1 VRAPNRRPE
10 PGRYDATTMLTAI
23 ILVVVL
29 VVVGVLWASVTIG
42 SHLDNVNPGLTRN
55 PLQIVFGLI
64 RGRVLWPA
72 SATGLTVMFG
82 LIVVVIGIGVGLLVG
97 RVRRHR
103 TRVDRAST
111 FMASGRDLADLR
123 RKGATRTADR
133 LGVHRSPGSSPGIP
147 LGRAIPGGQPLFAL
161 WEYVLI
167 ALAGP
172 RVGKTTTLVI
182 PAILEAPG
190 AVVTTSNKRDTV
202 DATRDPRAQLGQVW
216 IFDPQS
222 IAREPPTWW
231 WNPLSYVKD
240 DAKAF
245 KLAEHFASSARADGA
260 VQDAFF
266 EPAGQDLLAG
276 MLLAAALSHRAITQ
290 VFTWLSEPTNQ
301 EPVDVLRANDYTL
314 IAADV
319 QGVIMAPEKQR
330 GGVYGT
336 ARQMASCLKIRS
348 TEQWVAPLG
357 SNFAG
362 DRRTQFD
369 PDQFVRGTGTLYSL
383 SKEGQGSAGAL
394 VTALTAAVVEAAEE
408 YATGQP
414 GGRLAVPML
423 VVLDE
428 AANVCRWKN
437 LPDLYSHYG
446 SRGIPIMSLFQSWAQ
461 GSVVFGRDGM
471 RKLWSASNVK
481 LYLGGVAEAEFLR
494 ELSELVGDYDKDT
507 ASASYSRGVRS
518 TNHQLRRE
526 RILDP
531 AELAALPR
539 GRAVM
544 LSSGARAALIQTV
557 PWMVGRHAAAVRSS
571 IAAHDPGAAA
581 RAPLPPVTMPPV
593 VAAPAATV
601 DPDVNREQL

>member
-1 VRAPNRRPE
+1 MSQPNRRPE
-10 PGRYDATTMLTAI
+10 PGRYDATT
-23 ILVVVL
+23 VL
-29 VVVGVLWASVTIG
+29 VGIVVALGLGVVGVLWASVTIG
-42 SHLDNVNPGLTRN
+42 SHLDGVNPALTRN
-55 PLQIVFGLI
+55 PLEVVFGLI
-64 RGRVLWPA
+64 RGRVVWPP
-72 SATGLTVMFG
+72 SATWLTVLFAV
-82 LIVVVIGIGVGLLVG
+82 IVVAVATCLGILVG
-97 RVRRHR
+97 RVRRKR
-103 TRVDRAST
+103 TRVDRST
-111 FMASGRDLADLR
+111 AYLARGRDLSEMG
-123 RKGATRTADR
+123 RKGATRTAQR
-133 LGVHRSPGSSPGIP
+133 LGVQGTPGIP
-147 LGRAIPGGQPLFAL
+147 VGKSIPGGQPLFAL
-161 WEYVLI
+161 WEYVMI

-202 DATRDPRAQLGQVW
+202 DATRDPRSQVGQVW
-216 IFDPQS
+216 IFDPQA
-222 IAREPPTWW
+222 IALEDATWW

-240 DAKAF
+240 DVKAF

-276 MLLAAALSHRAITQ
+276 MLLAAALQHRPITQ

-301 EPVDVLRANDYTL
+301 EPVDILRAWDYDL

-319 QGVIMAPEKQR
+319 QGVIMSPEKQR

-336 ARQMASCLKIRS
+336 ARQMASCLKIRAI
-348 TEQWVAPLG
+348 EKWVTPVG
-357 SNFAG
+357 GNFVG
-362 DRRTQFD
+362 DRRPQFD
-369 PDQFVRGTGTLYSL
+369 PDAFVRGTGTLYSL

-408 YATGQP
+408 YATGQA

-461 GSVVFGRDGM
+461 GQVVFGREGM

-494 ELSELVGDYDKDT
+494 ELSELVGDYDKST
-507 ASASYSRGVRS
+507 ASVSYNHGIRS

-526 RILDP
+526 RILD
-531 AELAALPR
+531 ASELSALPR

-544 LSSGARAALIQTV
+544 LSSGTPAALIETI
-557 PWMVGRHAAAVRSS
+557 PWMKGKHAAAVRAS
-571 IAAHDPGAAA
+571 IAAHDPSGTV
-581 RAPLPPVTMPPV
+581 LTT
-593 VAAPAATV
+593 AAPSTV
-601 DPDVNREQL
+601 VPIAPIPAESDQEHWK

>member
-1 VRAPNRRPE
+1 MSQTNRRPE
-10 PGRYDATTMLTAI
+10 PGRVDSTT
-23 ILVVVL
+23 ILVGIVVVL
-29 VVVGVLWASVTIG
+29 VLGVVGVLWASVTIG
-42 SHLDNVNPGLTRN
+42 SRLDGVNPSLTRN
-55 PLQIVFGLI
+55 PLEVVFGLI
-64 RGRVLWPA
+64 RGRVVWPA
-72 SATGLTVMFG
+72 SSTWLTVVFAVILLAIATGLG
-82 LIVVVIGIGVGLLVG
+82 ILIG
-97 RVRRHR
+97 RVRGKR
-103 TRVDRAST
+103 TRVDRSA
-111 FMASGRDLADLR
+111 AYLARGRDLSELG
-123 RKGATRTADR
+123 RKGASRTAQR
-133 LGVHRSPGSSPGIP
+133 LGVQGTPGIP
-147 LGRAIPGGQPLFAL
+147 LGRSIPGGQQLYAL
-161 WEYVLI
+161 WEYVMI

-216 IFDPQS
+216 IFDPQA
-222 IAREPPTWW
+222 IALEQPTWW

-240 DAKAF
+240 DVKAF

-276 MLLAAALSHRAITQ
+276 MLLGAALQNRPITQ

-301 EPVDVLRANDYTL
+301 EPVDVLRAHDYDL

-319 QGVIMAPEKQR
+319 QGVIMSPEKQR

-336 ARQMASCLKIRS
+336 ARQMASCLKIRAI
-348 TEQWVAPLG
+348 ERWVAPLG
-357 SNFAG
+357 SNFSG
-362 DRRTQFD
+362 DRRPQFD
-369 PDQFVRGTGTLYSL
+369 PDAFVRGTGTLYSL

-408 YATGQP
+408 YATGQA

-461 GSVVFGRDGM
+461 GQVVFGREGM

-494 ELSELVGDYDKDT
+494 ELSELVGDYDKST
-507 ASASYSRGVRS
+507 ASVSYNRGIRS

-526 RILDP
+526 RILDA
-531 AELAALPR
+531 AELSALPR

-544 LSSGARAALIQTV
+544 LSSGTPAALIETV
-557 PWMVGRHAAAVRSS
+557 PWMKGKHAAAVRAS
-571 IAAHDPGAAA
+571 IAAHDPSGTAVAAA
-581 RAPLPPVTMPPV
+581 ALPIAVP
-593 VAAPAATV
+593 VAAIPAGS
-601 DPDVNREQL
+601 DQDSER

>member
-1 VRAPNRRPE
+1 MSQTNRRPE
-10 PGRYDATTMLTAI
+10 PGRVDSTT
-23 ILVVVL
+23 ILIGIVVVL
-29 VVVGVLWASVTIG
+29 VLGVVGVLWASVTIG
-42 SHLDNVNPGLTRN
+42 SQLDGVNPSLTRN
-55 PLQIVFGLI
+55 PLEVVFGLI
-64 RGRVLWPA
+64 RGRVVWPA
-72 SATGLTVMFG
+72 SSTWLTVVFAVILLAIATGLG
-82 LIVVVIGIGVGLLVG
+82 ILIG
-97 RVRRHR
+97 RVRGKR
-103 TRVDRAST
+103 TRVDRSA
-111 FMASGRDLADLR
+111 AYLARGRDLSELG
-123 RKGATRTADR
+123 RKGASRTAQR
-133 LGVHRSPGSSPGIP
+133 LGVQGTPGIP
-147 LGRAIPGGQPLFAL
+147 LGRSIPGGQQLYAL
-161 WEYVLI
+161 WEYVMI

-222 IAREPPTWW
+222 IALEQPTWW

-240 DAKAF
+240 DVKAF

-276 MLLAAALSHRAITQ
+276 MLLAAALQNRPITQ

-301 EPVDVLRANDYTL
+301 EPVDVLRAHDYDL

-319 QGVIMAPEKQR
+319 QGVIMSPEKQR

-336 ARQMASCLKIRS
+336 ARQMASCLKIRAI
-348 TEQWVAPLG
+348 ERWVAPLG
-357 SNFAG
+357 SNFSG
-362 DRRTQFD
+362 DRRPQFD
-369 PDQFVRGTGTLYSL
+369 PDAFVRGTGTLYSL

-408 YATGQP
+408 FATGQA

-428 AANVCRWKN
+428 AANVCRWTN

-461 GSVVFGRDGM
+461 GQVVFGREGM

-494 ELSELVGDYDKDT
+494 ELSELVGDYDKST
-507 ASASYSRGVRS
+507 ASVSYNRGIRS

-526 RILDP
+526 RILDA
-531 AELAALPR
+531 AELSALPR

-544 LSSGARAALIQTV
+544 LSSGTPAALIETV
-557 PWMVGRHAAAVRSS
+557 PWMKGKHAAAVRAS
-571 IAAHDPGAAA
+571 IAAHDPSGTAGTTSTQQIAV
-581 RAPLPPVTMPPV
+581 PVTTIPPES
-593 VAAPAATV
+593 
-601 DPDVNREQL
+601 DQDSEK

>member
-1 VRAPNRRPE
+1 MSQTNRRPE
-10 PGRYDATTMLTAI
+10 PGRVDSTT
-23 ILVVVL
+23 ILVGIVVVL
-29 VVVGVLWASVTIG
+29 VLGVVGVLWGSVTIG
-42 SHLDNVNPGLTRN
+42 SRLDGVNPTLTRN
-55 PLQIVFGLI
+55 PLEVVFGLI
-64 RGRVLWPA
+64 RGRVVWPA
-72 SATGLTVMFG
+72 SATWLTVVFAVILLAIATG
-82 LIVVVIGIGVGLLVG
+82 LGILIG
-97 RVRRHR
+97 RVRSKR
-103 TRVDRAST
+103 TRVDRSA
-111 FMASGRDLADLR
+111 AYLARGRDLSELG
-123 RKGATRTADR
+123 RKGASRTAQR
-133 LGVHRSPGSSPGIP
+133 LGVQGTPGIP
-147 LGRAIPGGQPLFAL
+147 LGRSIPGGQQLFAL
-161 WEYVLI
+161 WEYVMI

-190 AVVTTSNKRDTV
+190 AVATTSNKRDTV

-222 IAREPPTWW
+222 IALEQPTWW

-240 DAKAF
+240 DVKAF

-276 MLLAAALSHRAITQ
+276 MLLAAALQNRPITQ

-301 EPVDVLRANDYTL
+301 EPVDVLRAHDYDL

-319 QGVIMAPEKQR
+319 QGVIMSPEKQR

-336 ARQMASCLKIRS
+336 ARQMASCLKIRAI
-348 TEQWVAPLG
+348 ERWVAPLG
-357 SNFAG
+357 SNFSG
-362 DRRTQFD
+362 DRRPQFD
-369 PDQFVRGTGTLYSL
+369 PDAFVRGTGTLYSL

-408 YATGQP
+408 YATGQA

-461 GSVVFGRDGM
+461 GQVVFGREGM

-494 ELSELVGDYDKDT
+494 ELSELVGDYDKST
-507 ASASYSRGVRS
+507 ASVSYNRGIRS

-526 RILDP
+526 RILDA
-531 AELAALPR
+531 AELSALPR

-544 LSSGARAALIQTV
+544 LSSGTPAALIETV
-557 PWMVGRHAAAVRSS
+557 PWMKGKHAAAVRAS
-571 IAAHDPGAAA
+571 IAAHDPSGAAVA
-581 RAPLPPVTMPPV
+581 ASAPLTTIPVATIPPES
-593 VAAPAATV
+593 
-601 DPDVNREQL
+601 DQDNEK

>member
-1 VRAPNRRPE
+1 V
-10 PGRYDATTMLTAI
+10 DSTT
-23 ILVVVL
+23 ILVGIVVVL
-29 VVVGVLWASVTIG
+29 VLGVVGVLWGSVTIG
-42 SHLDNVNPGLTRN
+42 SRLDGVNPSLTRN
-55 PLQIVFGLI
+55 PLEVVFGLI
-64 RGRVLWPA
+64 RGRVVWPA
-72 SATGLTVMFG
+72 SSTWLTVVFAVILLAIATGLG
-82 LIVVVIGIGVGLLVG
+82 ILIG
-97 RVRRHR
+97 RVRGKR
-103 TRVDRAST
+103 TRVDRSA
-111 FMASGRDLADLR
+111 AYLARGRDLSELG
-123 RKGATRTADR
+123 RKGASRTAQR
-133 LGVHRSPGSSPGIP
+133 LGVQGAPGIP
-147 LGRAIPGGQPLFAL
+147 LGRSIPGGQQLYAL
-161 WEYVLI
+161 WEYVMI

-222 IAREPPTWW
+222 IALEQPTWW

-240 DAKAF
+240 DVKAF

-276 MLLAAALSHRAITQ
+276 MLLAAALQNRPITQ

-301 EPVDVLRANDYTL
+301 EPVDVLRAHDYDL

-319 QGVIMAPEKQR
+319 QGVIMSPEKQR

-336 ARQMASCLKIRS
+336 ARQMASCLKIRAI
-348 TEQWVAPLG
+348 ERWVAPLG
-357 SNFAG
+357 SNFSG
-362 DRRTQFD
+362 DRRPQFD
-369 PDQFVRGTGTLYSL
+369 PDAFVRGTGTLYSL

-408 YATGQP
+408 FATGQA

-461 GSVVFGRDGM
+461 GQVGFGREGM

-494 ELSELVGDYDKDT
+494 ELSELVGDYDKST
-507 ASASYSRGVRS
+507 ASVSYNRGIRS

-526 RILDP
+526 RILDA
-531 AELAALPR
+531 AELSALPR

-544 LSSGARAALIQTV
+544 LSSGTPAALIETV
-557 PWMVGRHAAAVRSS
+557 PWMKGKHAADVRAS
-571 IAAHDPGAAA
+571 IAAHDPSGTAGSASTQQISVPVA
-581 RAPLPPVTMPPV
+581 SILPES
-593 VAAPAATV
+593 
-601 DPDVNREQL
+601 DQESEK

>member
-1 VRAPNRRPE
+1 MSQTNRRPE
-10 PGRYDATTMLTAI
+10 PGRVDSTT
-23 ILVVVL
+23 ILVGIVVVL
-29 VVVGVLWASVTIG
+29 VLGVVGVLWASVTIG
-42 SHLDNVNPGLTRN
+42 SRLDGVNPSLTRN
-55 PLQIVFGLI
+55 PLEVVFGLI
-64 RGRVLWPA
+64 RGRVVWPA
-72 SATGLTVMFG
+72 SSTWLTVVFAAILLAIATGLG
-82 LIVVVIGIGVGLLVG
+82 ILIG
-97 RVRRHR
+97 RVRGRR
-103 TRVDRAST
+103 TRVDRSA
-111 FMASGRDLADLR
+111 AYLARGRDLSELG
-123 RKGATRTADR
+123 RKGASRTAQR
-133 LGVHRSPGSSPGIP
+133 LGVQGTPGIP
-147 LGRAIPGGQPLFAL
+147 LGRSIPGGQELFAL
-161 WEYVLI
+161 WEYVMI

-216 IFDPQS
+216 IFDPQA
-222 IAREPPTWW
+222 IALEQPTWW

-240 DAKAF
+240 DVKAF

-276 MLLAAALSHRAITQ
+276 MLLAAALQNRPITQ

-301 EPVDVLRANDYTL
+301 EPVDVLRAHDYDL

-319 QGVIMAPEKQR
+319 QGVIMSPEKQR

-336 ARQMASCLKIRS
+336 ARQMASCLKIRAI
-348 TEQWVAPLG
+348 ERWVAPLG
-357 SNFAG
+357 SNFSG
-362 DRRTQFD
+362 DRRPQFD
-369 PDQFVRGTGTLYSL
+369 PDAFVRGTGTLYSL

-408 YATGQP
+408 FATGQA
-414 GGRLAVPML
+414 GGRLAVPLL

-428 AANVCRWKN
+428 AANVCRWRN

-461 GSVVFGRDGM
+461 GQVVFGREGM

-494 ELSELVGDYDKDT
+494 ELSELVGDYDKST
-507 ASASYSRGVRS
+507 ASVSYNRGIRS

-526 RILDP
+526 RILDA
-531 AELAALPR
+531 AELSALPR

-544 LSSGARAALIQTV
+544 LSSGTPAALIETV
-557 PWMVGRHAAAVRSS
+557 PWMKGKHAAAVRAS
-571 IAAHDPGAAA
+571 IAAHDPSGAAVA
-581 RAPLPPVTMPPV
+581 ASAPLTTIPVATIPPES
-593 VAAPAATV
+593 
-601 DPDVNREQL
+601 DQDNEK

>member
-1 VRAPNRRPE
+1 MSQPNRRPE
-10 PGRYDATTMLTAI
+10 PGRYDATTVLVG
-23 ILVVVL
+23 ILVVLVL
-29 VVVGVLWASVTIG
+29 GVVGVLWASVTIG
-42 SHLDNVNPGLTRN
+42 SRLDAVNPGLTRN
-55 PLQIVFGLI
+55 PFEIVFGLI
-64 RGRVLWPA
+64 RGRISWPP
-72 SATGLTVMFG
+72 SSTWLTVVFG
-82 LIVVVIGIGVGLLVG
+82 TIAVAIAAGLGILIG
-97 RVRRHR
+97 RARSRR
-103 TRVDRAST
+103 TRVDRSA
-111 FMASGRDLADLR
+111 AYLARGRDLSELGH
-123 RKGATRTADR
+123 KGASRTAKR
-133 LGVHRSPGSSPGIP
+133 LGVQGTPGIP
-147 LGRAIPGGQPLFAL
+147 LGRTIPGGQQLYAL
-161 WEYVLI
+161 WEYVMI

-222 IAREPPTWW
+222 IALEQPTWW

-240 DAKAF
+240 DVKAF

-276 MLLAAALSHRAITQ
+276 MLLAAALQHRPITQ

-301 EPVDVLRANDYTL
+301 EPVDVLRAWDYDL

-336 ARQMASCLKIRS
+336 ARQMASCLKIRAI
-348 TEQWVAPLG
+348 ERWVSPAG
-357 SNFAG
+357 GNFAG
-362 DRRTQFD
+362 DRRPQFD
-369 PDQFVRGTGTLYSL
+369 PDAFVRGTGTLYSL

-408 YATGQP
+408 YATGQA

-446 SRGIPIMSLFQSWAQ
+446 SRGIPIMSLFQSWSQ
-461 GSVVFGRDGM
+461 GQVVFGREGM

-494 ELSELVGDYDKDT
+494 ELSELVGDYDKST
-507 ASASYSRGVRS
+507 SSVSYNRGIRS

-526 RILDP
+526 RILDA
-531 AELAALPR
+531 AELSALPR

-544 LSSGARAALIQTV
+544 LSSGTPAALIETV
-557 PWMVGRHAAAVRSS
+557 PWMKGKHAAAVRAS
-571 IAAHDPGAAA
+571 IAAHDPSG
-581 RAPLPPVTMPPV
+581 TV
-593 VAAPAATV
+593 VAVSAPSTAVPVATIPPES
-601 DPDVNREQL
+601 DQEHGK

>member
-1 VRAPNRRPE
+1 MSQPNRRPE
-10 PGRYDATTMLTAI
+10 PGRYDATT
-23 ILVVVL
+23 VL
-29 VVVGVLWASVTIG
+29 VGIVVALALGIVGVLWASMTIG
-42 SHLDNVNPGLTRN
+42 SHLDGVNPALTRN
-55 PLQIVFGLI
+55 PLEVVFGLI
-64 RGRVLWPA
+64 RGRIAWPP
-72 SATGLTVMFG
+72 SATWLTVVFG
-82 LIVVVIGIGVGLLVG
+82 LIVVAIAAGIGSLIA
-97 RVRRHR
+97 RARRKR
-103 TRVDRAST
+103 TRVDRSSAYL
-111 FMASGRDLADLR
+111 ARGRDLSELG
-123 RKGATRTADR
+123 RKGATRTAQR
-133 LGVHRSPGSSPGIP
+133 LGVKGTPGIP
-147 LGRAIPGGQPLFAL
+147 IGKSIPGGQPLFAL
-161 WEYVLI
+161 WEYVMI

-202 DATRDPRAQLGQVW
+202 DATRDPRSQVGEVW

-222 IAREPPTWW
+222 IAQEQATWW

-240 DAKAF
+240 DVKAF

-276 MLLAAALSHRAITQ
+276 MLPAAALQHRPITQ

-301 EPVDVLRANDYTL
+301 EPVDVLRGWDYDL

-319 QGVIMAPEKQR
+319 QGVIMSPEKQR

-336 ARQMASCLKIRS
+336 ARQMASCLKIRAI
-348 TEQWVAPLG
+348 ERWVAPLG
-357 SNFAG
+357 NNFAG
-362 DRRTQFD
+362 DRRPQFD
-369 PDQFVRGTGTLYSL
+369 PDAFVRGTGTLYSL

-408 YATGQP
+408 YATGQA

-461 GSVVFGRDGM
+461 GQVVFGREGM

-481 LYLGGVAEAEFLR
+481 LYLGGVAEADFVR
-494 ELSELVGDYDKDT
+494 ELSELVGDYDKST
-507 ASASYSRGVRS
+507 ASVSYNRGIRS

-526 RILDP
+526 RILD
-531 AELAALPR
+531 ASELSALPR

-544 LSSGARAALIQTV
+544 LSSGTPAALIETV
-557 PWMVGRHAAAVRSS
+557 PWMKGKHAAAVRAS
-571 IAAHDPGAAA
+571 IAAHDPSGTVLTAAA
-581 RAPLPPVTMPPV
+581 PSAAVPVATIAPES
-593 VAAPAATV
+593 
-601 DPDVNREQL
+601 DQEHGK

>member
-1 VRAPNRRPE
+1 MSQTNRRPE
-10 PGRYDATTMLTAI
+10 PGRVDSTT
-23 ILVVVL
+23 ILVGIVVVL
-29 VVVGVLWASVTIG
+29 VLCIVGVLWGSVTIG
-42 SHLDNVNPGLTRN
+42 SRLDGVNPSLTRN
-55 PLQIVFGLI
+55 PLEVVFGLI
-64 RGRVLWPA
+64 RGRVVWPA
-72 SATGLTVMFG
+72 SATWLAVVFAVILLAIATGLG
-82 LIVVVIGIGVGLLVG
+82 ILIG
-97 RVRRHR
+97 RVRGKR
-103 TRVDRAST
+103 TRVDRSA
-111 FMASGRDLADLR
+111 AYLARGRDLSELG
-123 RKGATRTADR
+123 RKGASRTAQR
-133 LGVHRSPGSSPGIP
+133 LGVQGTPGIP
-147 LGRAIPGGQPLFAL
+147 LGRSIPGGQQLYAL
-161 WEYVLI
+161 WEYVMI

-222 IAREPPTWW
+222 IALEQPTWW

-240 DAKAF
+240 DVKAF

-276 MLLAAALSHRAITQ
+276 MLLAAALQNRPITQ

-301 EPVDVLRANDYTL
+301 EPVDVLRAHDYDL

-319 QGVIMAPEKQR
+319 QGVIMSPEKQR

-336 ARQMASCLKIRS
+336 ARQMASCLKIRAI
-348 TEQWVAPLG
+348 ERWVAPLG
-357 SNFAG
+357 SNFSG
-362 DRRTQFD
+362 DRRPQFD
-369 PDQFVRGTGTLYSL
+369 PDAFVRGTGTLYSL

-408 YATGQP
+408 YATGQA

-461 GSVVFGRDGM
+461 GQVVFGREGM

-494 ELSELVGDYDKDT
+494 ELSELVGDYDKST
-507 ASASYSRGVRS
+507 ASVSYNRGIRA

-526 RILDP
+526 RILDA
-531 AELAALPR
+531 AELSALPR

-544 LSSGARAALIQTV
+544 LSSGTPAALIETV
-557 PWMVGRHAAAVRSS
+557 PWMKGKHAAAVRAS
-571 IAAHDPGAAA
+571 IAAHDPSGAA
-581 RAPLPPVTMPPV
+581 
-593 VAAPAATV
+593 VAATALPIAVPVAAIPPES
-601 DPDVNREQL
+601 DQDSEK

>member
-1 VRAPNRRPE
+1 MSQTNRRPE
-10 PGRYDATTMLTAI
+10 PGRVDSTT
-23 ILVVVL
+23 ILIGIVVVL
-29 VVVGVLWASVTIG
+29 ALCIVGVLWGSVTIG
-42 SHLDNVNPGLTRN
+42 SRLDGVNPSLTRN
-55 PLQIVFGLI
+55 PLEVVFGLI
-64 RGRVLWPA
+64 RGRVVWPA
-72 SATGLTVMFG
+72 SSTWLTVVFAVILLAIATGLG
-82 LIVVVIGIGVGLLVG
+82 ILIG
-97 RVRRHR
+97 RVRGKR
-103 TRVDRAST
+103 TRVDRSA
-111 FMASGRDLADLR
+111 AYLARGRDLSELG
-123 RKGATRTADR
+123 RKGASRTAQR
-133 LGVHRSPGSSPGIP
+133 LGVQGAPGIP
-147 LGRAIPGGQPLFAL
+147 LGRSIPGGQQLYAL
-161 WEYVLI
+161 WEYVMI

-216 IFDPQS
+216 IFDPQA
-222 IAREPPTWW
+222 IALEQPTWW

-240 DAKAF
+240 DVKAF

-276 MLLAAALSHRAITQ
+276 MLLAAALQNRPITQ

-301 EPVDVLRANDYTL
+301 EPVDVLRAHDYDL

-319 QGVIMAPEKQR
+319 QGVIMSPEKQR

-336 ARQMASCLKIRS
+336 ARQMASCLKIRAI
-348 TEQWVAPLG
+348 ERWVAPLG
-357 SNFAG
+357 SNFSG
-362 DRRTQFD
+362 DRRPQFD
-369 PDQFVRGTGTLYSL
+369 PDAFVRGTGTLYSL

-408 YATGQP
+408 FATGQA
-414 GGRLAVPML
+414 GGRLTVPML

-461 GSVVFGRDGM
+461 GQVVFGREGM

-494 ELSELVGDYDKDT
+494 ELSELVGDYDKST
-507 ASASYSRGVRS
+507 ASVSYNRGIRS

-526 RILDP
+526 RILDA
-531 AELAALPR
+531 AELSALPR

-544 LSSGARAALIQTV
+544 LSSGTPAALIETV
-557 PWMVGRHAAAVRSS
+557 PWMKGKHAAAVRAS
-571 IAAHDPGAAA
+571 IAAHDPSGTAGTTSTQQIAV
-581 RAPLPPVTMPPV
+581 PVTTIPPES
-593 VAAPAATV
+593 
-601 DPDVNREQL
+601 DQDSEK

>member
-1 VRAPNRRPE
+1 V
-10 PGRYDATTMLTAI
+10 DSTT
-23 ILVVVL
+23 ILIGIVVVL
-29 VVVGVLWASVTIG
+29 ALCIVGVLWGSVTIG
-42 SHLDNVNPGLTRN
+42 SRLDGVNPSLTRN
-55 PLQIVFGLI
+55 PLEVVFGLI
-64 RGRVLWPA
+64 RGRVVWPA
-72 SATGLTVMFG
+72 SSTWLTVVFAVILLAIATGLG
-82 LIVVVIGIGVGLLVG
+82 ILIG
-97 RVRRHR
+97 RVRGKR
-103 TRVDRAST
+103 TRVDRSA
-111 FMASGRDLADLR
+111 AYLARGRDLSELG
-123 RKGATRTADR
+123 RKGASRTAQR
-133 LGVHRSPGSSPGIP
+133 LGVQGAPGIP
-147 LGRAIPGGQPLFAL
+147 LGRSIPGGQQLYAL
-161 WEYVLI
+161 WEYVMI

-216 IFDPQS
+216 IFDPQA
-222 IAREPPTWW
+222 IALEQPTWW

-240 DAKAF
+240 DVKAF

-276 MLLAAALSHRAITQ
+276 MLLAAALQNRPITQ

-301 EPVDVLRANDYTL
+301 EPVDVLRAHDYDL

-319 QGVIMAPEKQR
+319 QGVIMSPEKQR

-336 ARQMASCLKIRS
+336 ARQMASCLKIRAI
-348 TEQWVAPLG
+348 ERWVAPLG
-357 SNFAG
+357 SNFSG
-362 DRRTQFD
+362 DRRPQFD
-369 PDQFVRGTGTLYSL
+369 PDAFVRGTGTLYSL

-408 YATGQP
+408 FATGQA
-414 GGRLAVPML
+414 GGRLTVPML

-461 GSVVFGRDGM
+461 GQVVFGREGM

-494 ELSELVGDYDKDT
+494 ELSELVGDYDKST
-507 ASASYSRGVRS
+507 ASVSYNRGIRS

-526 RILDP
+526 RILDA
-531 AELAALPR
+531 AELSALPR

-544 LSSGARAALIQTV
+544 LSSGTPAALIETV
-557 PWMVGRHAAAVRSS
+557 PWMKGKHAAAVRAS
-571 IAAHDPGAAA
+571 IAAHDPSGTAGTTSTQQIAV
-581 RAPLPPVTMPPV
+581 PVTTIPPES
-593 VAAPAATV
+593 
-601 DPDVNREQL
+601 DQDSEK

>member
-1 VRAPNRRPE
+1 MSQTNRRPE
-10 PGRYDATTMLTAI
+10 PGRVDSTT
-23 ILVVVL
+23 ILVGIVVVL
-29 VVVGVLWASVTIG
+29 VLGVVGVLWGSVTIG
-42 SHLDNVNPGLTRN
+42 SRLDGVNPTLTRN
-55 PLQIVFGLI
+55 PLEVVFGLI
-64 RGRVLWPA
+64 RGRVVWPA
-72 SATGLTVMFG
+72 SATWLTVVFAVILLAIATG
-82 LIVVVIGIGVGLLVG
+82 LGILIG
-97 RVRRHR
+97 RVRSKR
-103 TRVDRAST
+103 TRVDRSA
-111 FMASGRDLADLR
+111 AYLARGRDLSELG
-123 RKGATRTADR
+123 RKGASRTAQR
-133 LGVHRSPGSSPGIP
+133 LGVQGTPGIP
-147 LGRAIPGGQPLFAL
+147 LGRSIPGGQQLFAL
-161 WEYVLI
+161 WEYVMI

-222 IAREPPTWW
+222 IALEQPTWW

-240 DAKAF
+240 DVKAF

-276 MLLAAALSHRAITQ
+276 MLLAAALQNRPITQ

-301 EPVDVLRANDYTL
+301 EPVDVLRAHDYDL

-319 QGVIMAPEKQR
+319 QGVIMSPEKQR

-336 ARQMASCLKIRS
+336 ARQMASCLKIRAI
-348 TEQWVAPLG
+348 ERWVAPLG
-357 SNFAG
+357 SNFSG
-362 DRRTQFD
+362 DRRPQFD
-369 PDQFVRGTGTLYSL
+369 PDAFVRGTGTLYSL

-408 YATGQP
+408 YATGQA

-461 GSVVFGRDGM
+461 GQVVFGREGM

-494 ELSELVGDYDKDT
+494 ELSELVGDYDKST
-507 ASASYSRGVRS
+507 ASVSYNRGIRS

-526 RILDP
+526 RILDA
-531 AELAALPR
+531 AELSALPR

-544 LSSGARAALIQTV
+544 LSSGTPAALIETV
-557 PWMVGRHAAAVRSS
+557 PWMKGKHAAAVRAS
-571 IAAHDPGAAA
+571 IAAHDPSGAA
-581 RAPLPPVTMPPV
+581 
-593 VAAPAATV
+593 VAATALPIAVPVAAIPPES
-601 DPDVNREQL
+601 DQDSEK

>member
-1 VRAPNRRPE
+1 MSQTNRRPE
-10 PGRYDATTMLTAI
+10 PGRVDSTT
-23 ILVVVL
+23 ILVGIVVVL
-29 VVVGVLWASVTIG
+29 VLGVVGVLWASVTIG
-42 SHLDNVNPGLTRN
+42 SRLDGVNPSLTRN
-55 PLQIVFGLI
+55 PLEVVFGLI
-64 RGRVLWPA
+64 RGRVVWPA
-72 SATGLTVMFG
+72 SSTWLTVVFAVILLAIATGLG
-82 LIVVVIGIGVGLLVG
+82 ILIG
-97 RVRRHR
+97 RVRGKR
-103 TRVDRAST
+103 TRVDRSA
-111 FMASGRDLADLR
+111 AYLARGRDLSELG
-123 RKGATRTADR
+123 RKGASRTAQR
-133 LGVHRSPGSSPGIP
+133 LGVQGTPGIP
-147 LGRAIPGGQPLFAL
+147 LGRSIPGGQQLYAL
-161 WEYVLI
+161 WEYVMI

-222 IAREPPTWW
+222 IALEQPTWW

-240 DAKAF
+240 DVKAF

-276 MLLAAALSHRAITQ
+276 MLLAAALQNRPITQ

-301 EPVDVLRANDYTL
+301 EPVDVLRAHDYDL

-319 QGVIMAPEKQR
+319 QGVIMSPEKQR

-336 ARQMASCLKIRS
+336 ARQMASCLKIRAI
-348 TEQWVAPLG
+348 ERWVAPLG
-357 SNFAG
+357 SNFSG
-362 DRRTQFD
+362 DRRPQFD
-369 PDQFVRGTGTLYSL
+369 PDAFVRGTGTLYSL

-408 YATGQP
+408 YATGQA

-461 GSVVFGRDGM
+461 GQVVFGREGM

-494 ELSELVGDYDKDT
+494 ELSELVGDYDKST
-507 ASASYSRGVRS
+507 ASVSYNRGIRS

-526 RILDP
+526 RILDA
-531 AELAALPR
+531 AELSALPR

-544 LSSGARAALIQTV
+544 LSSGTPAALIETV
-557 PWMVGRHAAAVRSS
+557 PWMKGKHAAAVRAS
-571 IAAHDPGAAA
+571 IAAHDPSGTAEATSTQQIA
-581 RAPLPPVTMPPV
+581 IPVATIPPES
-593 VAAPAATV
+593 
-601 DPDVNREQL
+601 DQDSEK

>member
-1 VRAPNRRPE
+1 
-10 PGRYDATTMLTAI
+10 TT
-23 ILVVVL
+23 ILVGIVVVL
-29 VVVGVLWASVTIG
+29 VLGVVGVLWGSVTIG
-42 SHLDNVNPGLTRN
+42 SRLDGVNPTLTRN
-55 PLQIVFGLI
+55 PLEVVFGLI
-64 RGRVLWPA
+64 RGRVVWPA
-72 SATGLTVMFG
+72 SATWLTVVFAVILLAIATG
-82 LIVVVIGIGVGLLVG
+82 LGVRIG
-97 RVRRHR
+97 RVRSKR
-103 TRVDRAST
+103 TRVDRSA
-111 FMASGRDLADLR
+111 AYLARGRDLSELG
-123 RKGATRTADR
+123 RKGASRTAQR
-133 LGVHRSPGSSPGIP
+133 LGVQGTPGIP
-147 LGRAIPGGQPLFAL
+147 LGRSIPGGQQLFAL
-161 WEYVLI
+161 WEYVMI

-222 IAREPPTWW
+222 IALEQPTWW

-240 DAKAF
+240 DVKAF

-276 MLLAAALSHRAITQ
+276 MLLAAALQNRPITQ

-301 EPVDVLRANDYTL
+301 EPVDVLRAHDYDL

-319 QGVIMAPEKQR
+319 QGVIMSPEKQR

-336 ARQMASCLKIRS
+336 ARQMASCLKIRAI
-348 TEQWVAPLG
+348 ERWVAPLG
-357 SNFAG
+357 SNFSG
-362 DRRTQFD
+362 DRRPQFD
-369 PDQFVRGTGTLYSL
+369 PDAFVRGTGTLYSL

-408 YATGQP
+408 YATGQA

-461 GSVVFGRDGM
+461 GQVVFGREGM

-494 ELSELVGDYDKDT
+494 ELSELVGDYDKST
-507 ASASYSRGVRS
+507 ASVSYNRGIRS

-526 RILDP
+526 RILDA
-531 AELAALPR
+531 AELSALPR

-544 LSSGARAALIQTV
+544 LSSGTPAALIETV
-557 PWMVGRHAAAVRSS
+557 PWMKGKHAAAVRAS
-571 IAAHDPGAAA
+571 IAAHDPSGTAGTTSTQQIAV
-581 RAPLPPVTMPPV
+581 PVETIPPES
-593 VAAPAATV
+593 
-601 DPDVNREQL
+601 DQDSEK

>member
-1 VRAPNRRPE
+1 MSQPNRKRE
-10 PGRYDATTMLTAI
+10 PGALDGTTVAVGIGLGL
-23 ILVVVL
+23 LVA
-29 VVVGVLWASVTIG
+29 VVGVIWAAVGLG
-42 SHLDNVNPGLTRN
+42 SRIDGVNPDLTRN
-55 PLQIVFGLI
+55 PLEVVFGLVRGRVVWPPSSTALVIVFGAI
-64 RGRVLWPA
+64 AVA
-72 SATGLTVMFG
+72 
-82 LIVVVIGIGVGLLVG
+82 IVVGIGVLVSRAG
-97 RVRRHR
+97 RRR
-103 TRVDRAST
+103 TRVDRSSAYL
-111 FMASGRDLADLR
+111 ARGRDLEELS
-123 RKGATRTADR
+123 RKGAGRTAAR
-133 LGVHRSPGSSPGIP
+133 LGVQGTPGIP
-147 LGRAIPGGQPLFAL
+147 LGKSIPGGQQLFAL
-161 WEYVLI
+161 WEYVMI

-190 AVVTTSNKRDTV
+190 AVVTTSNKRDVV
-202 DATRDPRAQLGQVW
+202 DSTRDPRALVGDVW
-216 IFDPQS
+216 IFDPQG
-222 IAREPPTWW
+222 IALEQPTWW

-240 DAKAF
+240 DVKAF

-276 MLLAAALSHRAITQ
+276 MLLAAALGRKPITQ
-290 VFTWLSEPTNQ
+290 VFTWLSEPTNE
-301 EPVDVLRANDYTL
+301 EPVDILRLHEYDL

-336 ARQMASCLKIRS
+336 ARQMAACLKIRAIDL
-348 TEQWVAPLG
+348 WVAPVG
-357 SNFAG
+357 GNFTG
-362 DRRTQFD
+362 DRRPHFD
-369 PDQFVRGTGTLYSL
+369 PDAFVRSTDTLYSL

-408 YATGQP
+408 YATTQP

-446 SRGIPIMSLFQSWAQ
+446 SRGIPIMSLFQSWSQ
-461 GSVVFGRDGM
+461 GQVVFGREGM

-481 LYLGGVAEAEFLR
+481 LYLGGVSEADFLR
-494 ELSELVGDYDKDT
+494 ELSELVGDYDKPT
-507 ASASYSRGVRS
+507 ASVSYNRGLRS

-526 RILDP
+526 RILD
-531 AELAALPR
+531 ASELAALPR

-544 LSSGARAALIQTV
+544 LSSGSPAALIETV
-557 PWMVGRHAAAVRSS
+557 PWMKGKHAQEVRAS
-571 IAAHDPGAAA
+571 IAAHDPAV
-581 RAPLPPVTMPPV
+581 PTPVTVPS
-593 VAAPAATV
+593 AAPVATIA
-601 DPDVNREQL
+601 PDLEDDRS